1 MLDDLKVAVCGYQ
14 ATANYCL
21 AGSITI
27 KESRENCY
35 NLSKEP
41 ITAPPVIVR
50 YDTLNGKGG
59 MAKVEFPVAKSQGMG
74 DEEGEERGDEGVE
87 DLLQACDPATFG
99 CEGEDVSYR
108 KAGKLD
114 RSQFAVDFHPHD
126 YGIVDAVAQT
136 LLPSFG
142 AMKLDGENVS
152 QEHWGVVAEL
162 YKLIVRCIGRYW
174 YCGSTLIAC

>member
-21 AGSITI
+21 GGSIPI
-27 KESRENCY
+27 KENREY
-35 NLSKEP
+35 SYSSSKKP
-41 ITAPPVIVR
+41 ITAPPVVVR
-50 YDTLNGKGG
+50 YDTLNGRGR
-59 MAKVEFPVAKSQGMG
+59 MVKVEFPVAKSQG
-74 DEEGEERGDEGVE
+74 EERVHKRVE
-87 DLLQACDPATFG
+87 DLLQACAPATFG
-99 CEGEDVSYR
+99 CKGGDVMEGSYC

-152 QEHWGVVAEL
+152 QEHRGVVAEL
-162 YKLIVRCIGRYW
+162 YKLIVMYTGRYW
-174 YCGSTLIAC
+174 Y